1 MNEIKSDYT
10 VLCDAVVKIAEQ
22 RNEEIRT
29 MDLDKFE
36 ERKDK
41 RIKTLVDTYLATT
54 KERVK

>member
-22 RNEEIRT
+22 CNEEIST

-41 RIKTLVDTYLATT
+41 RIKTLVDAYLATT
-54 KERVK
+54 KEGVK